1 MDRLCL
7 CSSDHLKRRCLHM
20 LSVQECALRI
30 ALSILD
36 GSVAD
41 KLVRRLFYFAIILRD
56 AKVLRYLEV
65 TSSDSS
71 VPRNGEKTLSRTRL
85 MTTPS
90 QFVLSRLSQQLY
102 LDCLAKAKARGFIF
116 VRFQDFLPDSPAL
129 SQRYIAL
136 RHDIDF
142 APTYSLEMAQLEY
155 AAGVASTFFVLVDG
169 QFYNPL
175 ASEVV
180 RQIREIH
187 SLGHEI
193 GLHFAASSAVHAD
206 IGREV
211 AFRLNVLSSIVG
223 VPVRSFSQH
232 DPVNAGFVA
241 VVLPPEHY
249 ACVDANTAIRDN
261 NLLYV
266 SDSAM
271 MWRRYTFETAMDED
285 RSLCLL
291 AHPHSWLHPEN
302 DYVALIRDLES
313 REVSRLT
320 DRYDAF
326 VDGLTDYYTRR
337 LNEGV

>member
-1 MDRLCL
+1 
-7 CSSDHLKRRCLHM
+7 
-20 LSVQECALRI
+20 
-30 ALSILD
+30 
-36 GSVAD
+36 
-41 KLVRRLFYFAIILRD
+41 
-56 AKVLRYLEV
+56 
-65 TSSDSS
+65 
-71 VPRNGEKTLSRTRL
+71 

-90 QFVLSRLSQQLY
+90 QFMLSRLSRQLY
-102 LDCLAKAKARGFIF
+102 LDFLAKAKARGFAF
-116 VRFQDFLPDSPAL
+116 VRFQDFLPESQAL
-129 SQRYIAL
+129 PQPYIAL

-142 APTYSLEMAQLEY
+142 APSYSLEMAELEH

-175 ASEVV
+175 ESAVV
-180 RQIREIH
+180 RQIRQIH

-193 GLHFAASSAVHAD
+193 GLHFAVSSAVDTD

-211 AFRLNVLSSIVG
+211 AFRLKVLSSIVG

-232 DPVNAGFVA
+232 DPVNAGFAA
-241 VVLPPEHY
+241 VGLPLEHY
-249 ACVDANTAIRDN
+249 ACIDATRAIKDN

-285 RSLCLL
+285 RNLCLL
-291 AHPHSWLHPEN
+291 AHPHSWLHTEN

-313 REVSRLT
+313 REVRRFT
-320 DRYDAF
+320 DRYDDF
-326 VDGLTDYYTRR
+326 VDALTGYYTRR